1 MALSTSPRWRS
12 RLAAA
17 VEHTTF
23 QRAIVALICINAITL
38 GLETSPA
45 AMAAAGPAL
54 QLIDR
59 CILAVF
65 VAELALRIA
74 AHGLRFF
81 RDPWGVFDFAVVG
94 IALLPAT
101 GAFSVLRTL
110 RVLRVLRLV
119 STVPRMRRVIE
130 ALLSSLPGL
139 GSVAAILALVFYVGG
154 VMATKLFG
162 ADFPQWFGTL
172 PRSLFSLFQ
181 IMTLESWSMGI
192 VRPVM
197 ALHPYAWAFFVTF
210 ILAATFTMLN
220 LFIAVVVNAMQSRY
234 HEQEEEVARAA
245 HEERVETLEAVRRLR
260 EEVRT
265 LNEQLRAARG
275 PR

>member
-1 MALSTSPRWRS
+1 MALSTFPRWRS
-12 RLAAA
+12 RLAAV

-23 QRAIVALICINAITL
+23 QRAIVALICINAVTL

-54 QLIDR
+54 ELLDR
-59 CILAVF
+59 CVLAVF
-65 VAELALRIA
+65 VAELALRLA

-81 RDPWGVFDFAVVG
+81 RDPWGVFDFVVVG

-245 HEERVETLEAVRRLR
+245 HEERVEMLEAVRRLR

>member
-1 MALSTSPRWRS
+1 MALSTFPRWRS

-17 VEHTTF
+17 VEHATF
-23 QRAIVALICINAITL
+23 QRAIVALICINAVTL

-54 QLIDR
+54 ELLDR
-59 CILAVF
+59 CVLAVF
-65 VAELALRIA
+65 AAELALRIA

-81 RDPWGVFDFAVVG
+81 RDPWGVFDFVVVG

-197 ALHPYAWAFFVTF
+197 ALHPYAWVFFVTF

-234 HEQEEEVARAA
+234 HEQEEELARAA
-245 HEERVETLEAVRRLR
+245 HEERVEMLETVRRLR
-260 EEVRT
+260 DEVRT
-265 LNEQLRAARG
+265 LSEELRAARG